1 MPIKKYSVTL
11 SESEKGKLHKIT
23 TTGKASAKE
32 IMHANILLA
41 TADNRVPK
49 LTVAK
54 AAEKCNVSTT
64 MVTEIRKRYTEAGI
78 DAALLRKKRKTP
90 PIEPKI
96 TGEVEARIIALA
108 CSEPP
113 EGFSKWS
120 LRLLAEKTV
129 ELEYLENISHSS
141 ISTVLKKHSLSLT

>member
-1 MPIKKYSVTL
+1 MPIKKYRVEL
-11 SESEKGKLHKIT
+11 SESEKARLQKIA
-23 TTGKASAKE
+23 TTGKATAKE
-32 IMHANILLA
+32 IMHANVLLA

-54 AAEKCNVSTT
+54 VAEKCNVSATL
-64 MVTEIRKRYTEAGI
+64 VTDLRKRYTEAGI

-96 TGEVEARIIALA
+96 TGEAEARIIALA

-129 ELEYLENISHSS
+129 ELDYLENVSHTS
-141 ISTVLKKHSLSLT
+141 IGTVLKKHNLSLT

>member
-1 MPIKKYSVTL
+1 MPKKKYSVIL
-11 SESEKGKLHKIT
+11 SESEKTRLQKIT

-32 IMHANILLA
+32 IMHANVLLA
-41 TADNRVPK
+41 TADNRNPK
-49 LTVAK
+49 LTVEK

-64 MVTEIRKRYTEAGI
+64 MVTEIRKRYTEAGF
-78 DAALLRKKRKTP
+78 DAALLRKKRETP
-90 PIEPKI
+90 PVEPKI
-96 TGEVEARIIALA
+96 TGEAEARIIALA

-129 ELEYLENISHSS
+129 ELEYLDAISHVS
-141 ISTVLKKHSLSLT
+141 IGTVLKKHSLSLI